1 MTDDKKPN
9 SGHLLGQGEP
19 GHPAVGRGPNAG
31 GEYSQEDYH
40 HPAAGWGAA
49 RSVAKVLAQS
59 RELVA
64 GTRAIQLMNH
74 ENGGLRLSGMCMA
87 G

>member
-9 SGHLLGQGEP
+9 SGDLLGQGEP

-40 HPAAGWGAA
+40 HPAAAWGAA
-49 RSVAKVLAQS
+49 KSVGPCTPAS
-59 RELVA
+59 RRIDQRDA
-64 GTRAIQLMNH
+64 C
-74 ENGGLRLSGMCMA
+74 RLPDEPRERRL
-87 G
+87 